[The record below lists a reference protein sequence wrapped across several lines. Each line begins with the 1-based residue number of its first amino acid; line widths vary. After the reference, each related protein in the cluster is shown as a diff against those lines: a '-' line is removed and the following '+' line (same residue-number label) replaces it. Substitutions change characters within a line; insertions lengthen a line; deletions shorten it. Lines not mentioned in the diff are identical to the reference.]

1 MPELSKSDLKEGIEK
16 GFFEK
21 GVRQRAAVCY
31 FEIQLK
37 QSNGICDTAVKETA
51 LKFEI
56 CEKTVYGYIKKY
68 RF

>member
-1 MPELSKSDLKEGIEK
+1 MPKLSKSDLIKGIEDGYFDK
-16 GFFEK
+16 GIRE
-21 GVRQRAAVCY
+21 RAAVCY
-31 FEIQLK
+31 FEIQLRESK
-37 QSNGICDTAVKETA
+37 GVSDTAVKETA